1 MSSKWLSG
9 TNAEVIELMVGKHA
23 PATRHPLGELAVP
36 DGATVGGVIRGSES
50 FIAVGDTVI
59 EPYDRVAVF
68 ALPEAVKEVD
78 RFFK

>member
-1 MSSKWLSG
+1 MG
-9 TNAEVIELMVGKHA
+9 FPRNAI
-23 PATRHPLGELAVP
+23 
-36 DGATVGGVIRGSES
+36 VGGVIRGSES